1 MLIELPY
8 TKTCTC
14 PENKLS
20 CLDAKSWVKA
30 QVGIWRVA
38 YEKDDIRDKTIHP
51 ATFPVQLSRKVIE
64 LFTHEGELVLD
75 PFCGIGTTL
84 LASKQLNRN
93 AIGIDLNP
101 TYIEFA
107 NQRLN
112 QQLNLSTS
120 KQIAICDDA
129 LNIDKYISGQKVKL
143 VWTSPPY
150 MTLLNKVREN
160 KSRKNRKNYQYGQIE
175 QYSQLPNDIGNQEDE
190 LYYSSIK
197 SIFEKV
203 KAVLRTDGHC
213 VINVG
218 DFYRDNKL
226 VLLHEGIIRTMTSI
240 GYKLENVIIWDKT
253 NLVNGTGIFGYPKRY
268 MTMYVT
274 YEYLL
279 HFQVDRAVQKVNR
292 SE

>member
-1 MLIELPY
+1 MFFDSPC
-8 TKTCTC
+8 TKTCQC

-30 QVGIWRVA
+30 QVGVWRVA
-38 YEKDDIRDKTIHP
+38 YEKDDIRDKTVHP
-51 ATFPVQLSRKVIE
+51 ASFPIQLAKRVIE

-84 LASKQLNRN
+84 LAAKQLNRN
-93 AIGIDLNP
+93 ALGIDLNP
-101 TYIEFA
+101 NYIEVA
-107 NQRLN
+107 NQRMN
-112 QQLNLSTS
+112 QYLNLSPS
-120 KQIAICDDA
+120 KQIAVCDDA
-129 LNIDKYISGQKVKL
+129 INIDKYIDGQKVKL
-143 VWTSPPY
+143 IWTSPPY
-150 MTLLNKVREN
+150 MTLLNKARKN
-160 KSRKNRKNYQYGQIE
+160 KSRKNRKNYQYHQIE
-175 QYSQLPNDIGNQEDE
+175 QYSGLPNDLGNQEDE
-190 LYYSSIK
+190 IYYSSIR

-203 KAVLRTDGHC
+203 KSVLRPDGHC

-226 VLLHEGIIRTMTSI
+226 VLLHEGVIRTMTSI

-279 HFQVDRAVQKVNR
+279 HFVLI
-292 SE
+292 

>member
-1 MLIELPY
+1 VFIDLPHI
-8 TKTCTC
+8 KTCAC
-14 PENKLS
+14 PGGKLS

-30 QVGIWRVA
+30 QVGVWRVA

-51 ATFPVQLSRKVIE
+51 ATFPIQLARRVIE

-84 LASKQLNRN
+84 LAAKQLNRN
-93 AIGIDLNP
+93 AIGIDINLK
-101 TYIEFA
+101 YIEIA
-107 NQRLN
+107 NQRLS

-120 KQIAICDDA
+120 KQMAICDDA
-129 LNIDKYISGQKVKL
+129 INIDKYISGPKVKL

-150 MTLLNKVREN
+150 MTLLNRVREN
-160 KSRKNRKNYQYGQIE
+160 KSRKNRKNYQYGRIE
-175 QYSQLPNDIGNQEDE
+175 QYSQLPNDLGNQEDE

-203 KAVLRTDGHC
+203 KAVLRPDGHC

-218 DFYRDNKL
+218 DFHRGNKL
-226 VLLHEGIIRTMTSI
+226 VLLHEGIIETMTSI
-240 GYKLENVIIWDKT
+240 GYKLENIIIWDKT

-279 HFQVDRAVQKVNR
+279 HFVL
-292 SE
+292 S

>member
-1 MLIELPY
+1 MFFDSPC
-8 TKTCTC
+8 TKTCQC
-14 PENKLS
+14 SENKLS
-20 CLDAKSWVKA
+20 CIEAKFWVKA
-30 QVGIWRVA
+30 QVGVWRVA
-38 YEKDDIRDKTIHP
+38 YEKDDVRDKTIHP
-51 ATFPVQLSRKVIE
+51 ATFPIQLARRIIE

-84 LASKQLNRN
+84 LAAKQLNRN
-93 AIGIDLNP
+93 ALGIDINP
-101 TYIEFA
+101 KFIEFA

-112 QQLNLSTS
+112 QHLNLSSS

-129 LNIDKYISGQKVKL
+129 INVDKYIDGQKVKL
-143 VWTSPPY
+143 VWSSPPY

-160 KSRKNRKNYQYGQIE
+160 KSRKNRKNYQYRQIE
-175 QYSQLPNDIGNQEDE
+175 QYSDLPNDLGNQEDE

-197 SIFEKV
+197 SIFDKV
-203 KAVLRTDGHC
+203 KSILRPDGHC

-226 VLLHEGIIRTMTSI
+226 VLLHEGIIRTMNSI

-253 NLVNGTGIFGYPKRY
+253 NLVNGTGIFGYPRRY

-274 YEYLL
+274 YEYIL
-279 HFQVDRAVQKVNR
+279 HFTADY
-292 SE
+292 STFDG

>member
-1 MLIELPY
+1 VCIEIAY
-8 TKTCTC
+8 AKNCEC
-14 PENKLS
+14 SENKLS

-30 QVGIWRVA
+30 QVGVWRVA
-38 YEKDDIRDKTIHP
+38 YEKDDVRNKTIHP
-51 ATFPVQLSRKVIE
+51 ASFPIQLARRVIE

-84 LASKQLNRN
+84 LAAKQLNRN
-93 AIGIDLNP
+93 ALGIDINP
-101 TYIEFA
+101 KYIEIA

-112 QQLNLSTS
+112 QYLSLSTT

-129 LNIDKYISGQKVKL
+129 LNIDKYIDGQKVKL

-150 MTLLNKVREN
+150 MTLLNKVRKN
-160 KSRKNRKNYQYGQIE
+160 KSRKNRKNYQYRQIE
-175 QYSQLPNDIGNQEDE
+175 QYSDLTNDLGNQEDE
-190 LYYSSIK
+190 LYYSSIR

-203 KAVLRTDGHC
+203 KAVLRADGHC

-226 VLLHEGIIRTMTSI
+226 VLLHEGIIKTMNSI
-240 GYKLENVIIWDKT
+240 GYKLENIVIWDKT
-253 NLVNGTGIFGYPKRY
+253 NLVNGTGIFGYPRRY

-279 HFQVDRAVQKVNR
+279 HFI
-292 SE
+292 SC

>member
-1 MLIELPY
+1 MTFDLPY
-8 TKTCTC
+8 TKTCKC
-14 PENKLS
+14 LEGKLS

-30 QVGIWRVA
+30 QVGVWKVA

-51 ATFPVQLSRKVIE
+51 ASFPIQLARRVIE

-84 LASKQLNRN
+84 LAAKQLNRN
-93 AIGIDLNP
+93 AIGIDINP
-101 TYIEFA
+101 KYIEFA

-112 QQLNLSTS
+112 QHLSLSSS
-120 KQIAICDDA
+120 KQVAIYDDA
-129 LNIDKYISGQKVKL
+129 VNIDKYIDGQKVKL

-160 KSRKNRKNYQYGQIE
+160 KSRKNRKNYQYHKME
-175 QYSQLPNDIGNQEDE
+175 QYSDLSNDLGNQEDE

-203 KAVLRTDGHC
+203 KAVLRPDAHC

-218 DFYRDNKL
+218 DFYRSNNL
-226 VLLHEGIIRTMTSI
+226 VLLHEGVIRTMNSI
-240 GYKLENVIIWDKT
+240 GYKLENIVIWDKT
-253 NLVNGTGIFGYPKRY
+253 NLINGTGIFGYPKRY

-279 HFQVDRAVQKVNR
+279 HFI
-292 SE
+292 SC

>member
-1 MLIELPY
+1 MFFDSPC
-8 TKTCTC
+8 TKTCQC

-30 QVGIWRVA
+30 QVGVWRIA

-51 ATFPVQLSRKVIE
+51 ASFPIQLARKVIE

-84 LASKQLNRN
+84 LAAKQLNRN
-93 AIGIDLNP
+93 ALGIDINSK
-101 TYIEFA
+101 YIEVA
-107 NQRLN
+107 NKRLT
-112 QQLNLSTS
+112 QKLSLSSS

-129 LNIDKYISGQKVKL
+129 ASIDKYINGQKVKL

-175 QYSQLPNDIGNQEDE
+175 QYSSLPNDLGNQEDE
-190 LYYSSIK
+190 LYYFSIR

-203 KAVLRTDGHC
+203 KAVLRPDGHC

-218 DFYRDNKL
+218 DFYRDNRL
-226 VLLHEGIIRTMTSI
+226 ILLHEGVIRTMTSM
-240 GYKLENVIIWDKT
+240 GYKIENIIIWDKT

-279 HFQVDRAVQKVNR
+279 HFVLT
-292 SE
+292 

>member
-1 MLIELPY
+1 MFFDSSC
-8 TKTCTC
+8 TKTCQC

-30 QVGIWRVA
+30 QVGVWRIA

-51 ATFPVQLSRKVIE
+51 ASFPIQLARKVIE

-75 PFCGIGTTL
+75 PFCGVGTTL
-84 LASKQLNRN
+84 LAAKQLNRN
-93 AIGIDLNP
+93 AIGIDINP
-101 TYIEFA
+101 KYIEFA
-107 NQRLN
+107 SQRLN
-112 QQLNLSTS
+112 QHLNLSSS
-120 KQIAICDDA
+120 KQIGICDDA
-129 LNIDKYISGQKVKL
+129 LNIDKYINGQKVKL

-160 KSRKNRKNYQYGQIE
+160 KSRKNRKNYQYHQIE
-175 QYSQLPNDIGNQEDE
+175 QYSDLPNDLGNQEDE

-203 KAVLRTDGHC
+203 KSVLRPDGHC

-226 VLLHEGIIRTMTSI
+226 VLLHEGIIRTRSSI

-253 NLVNGTGIFGYPKRY
+253 NLVNGTGIFGYPRRY
-268 MTMYVT
+268 MTMYVS

-279 HFQVDRAVQKVNR
+279 HFI
-292 SE
+292 SC

>member
-75 PFCGIGTTL
+75 PFCGVGTTL
-84 LASKQLNRN
+84 LAAKQLNRN

-101 TYIEFA
+101 KYIEFA

-120 KQIAICDDA
+120 KQTAICDDA

-203 KAVLRTDGHC
+203 KAVLRPDGHC

-218 DFYRDNKL
+218 DFYRDNKI
-226 VLLHEGIIRTMTSI
+226 VLLHEGIIKAMTSI

-279 HFQVDRAVQKVNR
+279 HFALT
-292 SE
+292 

>member
-1 MLIELPY
+1 VSIDLPHI
-8 TKTCTC
+8 KTCQC
-14 PENKLS
+14 PEYKLS
-20 CLDAKSWVKA
+20 CLDAKAWVKA
-30 QVGIWRVA
+30 QVGVWRVV
-38 YEKDDIRDKTIHP
+38 YEKDDIRDKTVHP
-51 ATFPVQLSRKVIE
+51 ATFPIQLARRVIE

-84 LASKQLNRN
+84 LAAKQLNRN

-101 TYIEFA
+101 NYVEIA

-112 QQLNLSTS
+112 QKLNLSKS
-120 KQIAICDDA
+120 KQIVICDDA
-129 LNIDKYISGQKVKL
+129 INIDKYINGQKVKL

-175 QYSQLPNDIGNQEDE
+175 QYSNLPNDLGNQKDE
-190 LYYSSIK
+190 LYYFSIK

-203 KAVLRTDGHC
+203 KAVLRSDGHC

-226 VLLHEGIIRTMTSI
+226 VLLHEGIIRTMSSI
-240 GYKLENVIIWDKT
+240 GYKIENVIIWDKT
-253 NLVNGTGIFGYPKRY
+253 NLVNQTGIFGYPRRY

-279 HFQVDRAVQKVNR
+279 HFVLA
-292 SE
+292 

>member
-1 MLIELPY
+1 VAFDLPY
-8 TKTCTC
+8 TKICQC
-14 PENKLS
+14 SESKLS

-30 QVGIWRVA
+30 QVGVWRVA
-38 YEKDDIRDKTIHP
+38 YEKDDIRDKTVHP
-51 ATFPVQLSRKVIE
+51 ATFPIQLARRVIE

-93 AIGIDLNP
+93 ALGIDINP
-101 TYIEFA
+101 KYIECA
-107 NQRLN
+107 HKRIAQY
-112 QQLNLSTS
+112 LSLSST

-129 LNIDKYISGQKVKL
+129 INVDKYIKGQKVKL
-143 VWTSPPY
+143 IWTSPPY

-160 KSRKNRKNYQYGQIE
+160 KSRKNRKNYQYRQIE
-175 QYSQLPNDIGNQEDE
+175 QYSDLSNDLGNQEDE
-190 LYYSSIK
+190 LYYSSIR

-203 KAVLRTDGHC
+203 KAVLRPDGHC

-218 DFYRDNKL
+218 DFYRENKL
-226 VLLHEGIIRTMTSI
+226 VLLHEGIIRTMSSI
-240 GYKLENVIIWDKT
+240 GYRLENVIIWDKT

-279 HFQVDRAVQKVNR
+279 HFVLT
-292 SE
+292 